1 MGHIN
6 FNNVLFNSLSKIS
19 SFQCTLNRKII
30 NQFLHLLFFLPVC
43 KCLVAQSCPI
53 LCDPLDYSLPSS
65 SVTGFFRQEYQSGLP
80 FPSPGIF
87 QTQGSNPHLLCLLDL
102 LHCRWI
108 LNPLNHQGIHFIP
121 IVHPILDSSCFKCLV
136 VLCDLW
142 PLYWTG
148 QVESMT
154 PFWLHNIIT

>member
-19 SFQCTLNRKII
+19 FQCTLNRKII
-30 NQFLHLLFFLPVC
+30 NEFLHLLFFLPVC
-43 KCLVAQSCPI
+43 ECLVAQSCPI

-80 FPSPGIF
+80 FPSPGDLPDSRV
-87 QTQGSNPHLLCLLDL
+87 QPTSLVSPGSPALQVDS
-102 LHCRWI
+102 
-108 LNPLNHQGIHFIP
+108 NPLNHQGIHFIP